1 MLNYEDEVLRPFGE
15 TLKAKV
21 IFFSSARRLEE
32 GVFLEDGKIVL
43 KLNGEAEEVLCTI
56 DELQLLGTHNYENVM
71 AAAAMCKS
79 LRSSDR
85 GDPKG
90 C

>member
-1 MLNYEDEVLRPFGE
+1 MLNYEDEVLRQFGE

-21 IFFSSARRLEE
+21 IYFSSARRLEE

-56 DELQLLGTHNYENVM
+56 DELQ
-71 AAAAMCKS
+71 AARHS
-79 LRSSDR
+79 
-85 GDPKG
+85 
-90 C
+90 